1 MLIDPAQKMVGWH
14 VLIETEI
21 VKELRRSRLRSHH
34 PPDPLKS
41 LRGLNHASQVPAMTS
56 FSTVSAR
63 SGFLSTFLLCVS
75 KVV

>member
-34 PPDPLKS
+34 RLIPCQITQRIESRVPSACNDEFFNS
-41 LRGLNHASQVPAMTS
+41 IRQLRS
-56 FSTVSAR
+56 F
-63 SGFLSTFLLCVS
+63 GEIE
-75 KVV
+75 